1 MINFYKKWR
10 IKRQNFFLIIG
21 FLPFLLVTCDNSY
34 DSSIPD
40 FPVHLELNLLVSPN
54 TKLKNSVN
62 QFLIIDEKSNLK
74 ATDRIGFS
82 GILVYTDF
90 DGKYRAFDLCCP
102 YEAQRDIK
110 IMPNEKGEAV
120 CEKCGSVFFIGY
132 GIGNLISGPAK
143 QPLKRYKAIVQ
154 GDVLYIYN

>member
-1 MINFYKKWR
+1 M
-10 IKRQNFFLIIG
+10 
-21 FLPFLLVTCDNSY
+21 
-34 DSSIPD
+34 
-40 FPVHLELNLLVSPN
+40 
-54 TKLKNSVN
+54 N
-62 QFLIIDEKSNLK
+62 QFLIIDKRIN
-74 ATDRIGFS
+74 ATDAIGFS

>member
-1 MINFYKKWR
+1 MINSYKKWL
-10 IKRQNFFLIIG
+10 IKKQKLFVIG
-21 FLPFLLVTCDNSY
+21 AFLPFLLVSCDNSY
-34 DSSIPD
+34 NSSIPD
-40 FPVHLELNLLVSPN
+40 FPVHLELNLLVSPY

-62 QFLIIDEKSNLK
+62 QFLIIDKRIN
-74 ATDRIGFS
+74 ATDAIGFS